1 MQNLAFPLQ
10 NKLKAQRLKYH
21 IALWPSAPFGVS
33 SACAEV
39 TVQELKKKKNHSSTS
54 ESCNLVEMI

>member
-39 TVQELKKKKNHSSTS
+39 TVQELKKKKKITVQPLSHVI
-54 ESCNLVEMI
+54 LWK

>member
-21 IALWPSAPFGVS
+21 VASWPSAPFGVS

-39 TVQELKKKKNHSSTS
+39 TVQEFKKKNHSSTS
-54 ESCNLVEMI
+54 ESYNLVEMI